1 MRVLFLA
8 GREIGYA
15 RNQVLLNAFQRFAD
29 VETVA
34 RTTKPRSLFLNSLS
48 VAGRAAEKLAR
59 NQYDLIFVGF
69 YGHLI
74 LQLLRPLIRTPLLF
88 DAFLSTYDTLCFD
101 RALFAPGSLMGRLA
115 FRLDWSS
122 IRRADRV
129 LLDTENH
136 VDYFVDTFDWPRSN
150 FEVLPVGCDDKIYR
164 PHMRPPVRSQ
174 LDVLSYST
182 FLSLHGIDVILH
194 AAGKL
199 VDEPLRIRLIG
210 RGPTYGQMRTL
221 ADRLALTNVTFLPP
235 VHPTVLAEEIAD
247 ADICLGGHFNSS
259 GKANRVI
266 PGKIYQ
272 MLAVGR
278 AVIAGDTHANREL
291 LTHDRTAY
299 LVPVSDPDALA
310 QAIRTL
316 THDHALR
323 TRLAAAGR
331 SLYEERCSET
341 VITQKLETVVKKM
354 LA

>member
-1 MRVLFLA
+1 MRVLFLT

-29 VETVA
+29 VDTIA
-34 RTTKPRSLFLNSLS
+34 STKKPRSLMLNSLS

-59 NQYDLIFVGF
+59 NEYDLIFVGF

-101 RALFAPGSLMGRLA
+101 RALFAPGSPMGRLA

-129 LLDTENH
+129 LLDTEQH
-136 VDYFVDTFDWPRSN
+136 VDYFVETFKWPRSN
-150 FEVLPVGCDDKIYR
+150 FEVLPVGCDDTIYR
-164 PHMRPPVRSQ
+164 PHLNSPARSP
-174 LDVLSYST
+174 LTVLSYST

-194 AAGKL
+194 AASKL
-199 VDEPLRIRLIG
+199 VGEPSRIRLIG
-210 RGPTYGQMRTL
+210 RGPAYDQMRTL
-221 ADRLALTNVTFLPP
+221 ADSLALANVTFSPP
-235 VHPTVLAEEIAD
+235 VHPIELAGKIAD
-247 ADICLGGHFNSS
+247 ADICLGGHFNDS
-259 GKANRVI
+259 GKASRVI

-278 AVIAGDTHANREL
+278 AVIAGNTPANREL
-291 LTHDRTAY
+291 LTHNQTAY
-299 LVPVSDPDALA
+299 LVPVSDADALA
-310 QAIRTL
+310 QAIHTL

-323 TRLAAAGR
+323 TRSGLSRPLAIRGAMQR
-331 SLYEERCSET
+331 NRHYTET
-341 VITQKLETVVKKM
+341 
-354 LA
+354 